1 MLECSVD
8 NCNNTSEN
16 TTVYTEN
23 CKFGR
28 DLCERHYNQMLRLGK
43 ILKRTRYDPNEI
55 VKYDDYAE
63 VVLYNNDGI
72 EVARTKIDL
81 EDIKKIKEFKWYRD
95 DKGYAFN
102 GTENRKMHRVILD
115 LVKYRDSKI
124 KVDHINGDPLDNRK
138 ENLRKCTHAQNL
150 RNRNFE
156 KGSEN
161 FNGISFNKLV
171 KKWETYI
178 TVNDERIRL
187 GFYKDKIEAMA
198 ARLEAEIK
206 YYGEYAGNNYA
217 YVRKLLEENTYD
229 DEIVKRIEDCLEEL
243 D

>member
-1 MLECSVD
+1 MSLSVVLKQRQILRQIGKKKRRFISPLERRVNISKVLECSVD

-124 KVDHINGDPLDNRK
+124 KVDHINGDPLDNS
-138 ENLRKCTHAQNL
+138 C
-150 RNRNFE
+150 
-156 KGSEN
+156 
-161 FNGISFNKLV
+161 
-171 KKWETYI
+171 
-178 TVNDERIRL
+178 
-187 GFYKDKIEAMA
+187 
-198 ARLEAEIK
+198 
-206 YYGEYAGNNYA
+206 
-217 YVRKLLEENTYD
+217 LLYTSPSPRD
-229 DEIVKRIEDCLEEL
+229 QA
-243 D
+243 

>member
-1 MLECSVD
+1 ML
-8 NCNNTSEN
+8 
-16 TTVYTEN
+16 
-23 CKFGR
+23 K
-28 DLCERHYNQMLRLGK
+28 LGK
-43 ILKRTRYDPNEI
+43 TLERTRFDPNEI
-55 VKYDDYAE
+55 IKYEDYAE
-63 VVLYNNDGI
+63 IVLYNKKCE

-81 EDIKKIKEFKWYRD
+81 DDIEKVKEYKWYRD
-95 DKGYAFN
+95 DKGYAYN
-102 GTENRKMHRVILD
+102 GTKNRKMHRVILN

-150 RNRNFE
+150 KNRNFE
-156 KGSEN
+156 EGSKN
-161 FNGISFNKLV
+161 FNGISFNKGI

-178 TVNDERIRL
+178 TVNGERIRL
-187 GFYKDKIEAMA
+187 GYYKDKIKAIA

-217 YVRKLLEENTYD
+217 YVRKLLKENTYD
-229 DEIVKRIEDCLEEL
+229 SEIVKRIESCLEEL